1 MKFQS
6 ILALAPAIIASVS
19 AAPTERATGP
29 DPSKV
34 TFDAIIYAGS
44 GCPAGSVA
52 NIANDDRTLLT
63 TVFDS
68 FIASVG
74 PGVAVTENRKNCQM
88 TLNIHY
94 PGGFQFS
101 IFEADYRGYAQ
112 LDAGVTGLQKSTY
125 YFSGSTSQATLQT
138 PFKGPEN
145 GQDYT
150 ITNKLENSSLVWSP
164 CGEEGLLN
172 INAQVQVNTQPG
184 ASSTAA
190 GQLTVDSVDT
200 KVTQIYSVQWRPC
213 TK

>member
-19 AAPTERATGP
+19 AAPTERQAAGP

-34 TFDAIIYAGS
+34 TFDAITYAGS

-88 TLNIHY
+88 SLNIHY

-125 YFSGSTSQATLQT
+125 YFSGSTSQVSMLSSILMIIGS
-138 PFKGPEN
+138 KVN
-145 GQDYT
+145 V
-150 ITNKLENSSLVWSP
+150 LE
-164 CGEEGLLN
+164 
-172 INAQVQVNTQPG
+172 
-184 ASSTAA
+184 
-190 GQLTVDSVDT
+190 GQLADP
-200 KVTQIYSVQWRPC
+200 VQRPGKWPRLHC
-213 TK
+213 H

>member
-1 MKFQS
+1 
-6 ILALAPAIIASVS
+6 
-19 AAPTERATGP
+19 
-29 DPSKV
+29 
-34 TFDAIIYAGS
+34 
-44 GCPAGSVA
+44 
-52 NIANDDRTLLT
+52 
-63 TVFDS
+63 
-68 FIASVG
+68 
-74 PGVAVTENRKNCQM
+74 M

-101 IFEADYRGYAQ
+101 IFEADYRGYSQ
-112 LDAGVTGLQKSTY
+112 LDADVTGLQKSTY

-150 ITNKLENSSLVWSP
+150 ITNKLEDSSLVWSP

>member
-112 LDAGVTGLQKSTY
+112 LDANVAGLQKSTY

-150 ITNKLENSSLVWSP
+150 ITNKLEDSSLVWSP

>member
-63 TVFDS
+63 TIFDS

-112 LDAGVTGLQKSTY
+112 LDADVTGLQKSTY

-150 ITNKLENSSLVWSP
+150 ITNKLEDSSLVWSP

>member
-112 LDAGVTGLQKSTY
+112 LDANVAGLQKSTY
-125 YFSGSTSQATLQT
+125 YFSGSTSQVSVL
-138 PFKGPEN
+138 
-145 GQDYT
+145 
-150 ITNKLENSSLVWSP
+150 SSILMFIGSKVNVLAGHLADP
-164 CGEEGLLN
+164 
-172 INAQVQVNTQPG
+172 VQRPG
-184 ASSTAA
+184 KWPR
-190 GQLTVDSVDT
+190 LH
-200 KVTQIYSVQWRPC
+200 YH
-213 TK
+213 